1 MNLSDRP
8 IRAAAATAQA
18 ISEAQQHFLDIE
30 PPPEYKCNK
39 HGKIEILA
47 DKPVKTRK
55 YCKKP
60 KLVTTDSNEDTT
72 MSQSTNNDNNICE
85 EIIERDVDTLM
96 SIYRKQFL
104 EMVETMQDENFIE
117 NISKQ
122 LHHEK
127 KRRNKLIKKSDQLNG
142 QIQIILKESTNML
155 KSYLLELGMDVREP
169 SEFILNAQKLI
180 EKHHDLQHRKHCLES
195 EVSKLEEEQ
204 RLLIN
209 ENHQLIRNISY
220 TDAIIGHKR
229 PFDNATLTR
238 VEDDNNNSINNN
250 SILNNSSNNYSAA
263 MSSETRLAMIIEE
276 SVRDNTGGES
286 MNQMSDD
293 KYKPASSKYKETTS
307 SPPRG
312 RHFKKKYFDQ
322 EYRKK
327 CNKQ

>member
-1 MNLSDRP
+1 M
-8 IRAAAATAQA
+8 
-18 ISEAQQHFLDIE
+18 
-30 PPPEYKCNK
+30 
-39 HGKIEILA
+39 
-47 DKPVKTRK
+47 
-55 YCKKP
+55 
-60 KLVTTDSNEDTT
+60 
-72 MSQSTNNDNNICE
+72 
-85 EIIERDVDTLM
+85 
-96 SIYRKQFL
+96 
-104 EMVETMQDENFIE
+104 
-117 NISKQ
+117 
-122 LHHEK
+122 
-127 KRRNKLIKKSDQLNG
+127 IKKSDQLNG

-155 KSYLLELGMDVREP
+155 KSYVLEMGMDVREP

-204 RLLIN
+204 RLLID

-293 KYKPASSKYKETTS
+293 KYKPASSKYKETPS
-307 SPPRG
+307 SRG